1 MPTKGRVI
9 VYTGKGGVGKT
20 SVAAAT
26 AILCSERGLRT
37 LVMSTD
43 IAHSLGDAFGRTI
56 GPEPKR
62 LARDLWAQETD
73 AYHKIRASWGAI
85 QEYMTSFFQ
94 WRGLGDVLAD
104 EMTVLPGL
112 DEIASL
118 IDIVDHFDSGRFDVI
133 VVDAAPT
140 GETLRLLS
148 LPEAARWWL
157 DRVLPIQRRAT
168 QIARPVLRRLS
179 NMPVPDDAVFGAG
192 EDLFRKLERMHGL
205 LSDPSTTSM
214 RIVLNLEKMVIAEAW
229 RSFTYFHLFGYAT
242 DLVVCNRVLPEDS
255 GPYFTSW
262 REAQQRYWPTVIESF
277 APVPVRPTPFFARE
291 VVGTSALR
299 KLGNSLFEEHDPTKF
314 FYRGK
319 PYRIERENGGFA
331 LSLELPFV
339 SKGEIEVR
347 RHREELVLQVGS
359 WRRNLILPRAL
370 VGMPTRD
377 AKLRDGVLRVYFAS
391 AEGR

>member
-1 MPTKGRVI
+1 MI

-26 AILCSERGLRT
+26 AILCAERGLRT

-62 LARDLWAQETD
+62 LSRDLWAQETD

-85 QEYMTSFFQ
+85 QEYLTSFFQ
-94 WRGLGDVLAD
+94 WRGLDEVLAD
-104 EMTVLPGL
+104 EMTVIPGL

-118 IDIVDHFDSGRFDVI
+118 IDIVDHFDSERFDVI
-133 VVDAAPT
+133 IVDAAPT

-157 DRVLPIQRRAT
+157 DRVLPLQRRAA
-168 QIARPVLRRLS
+168 QIARPVLRRFS

-192 EDLFRKLERMHGL
+192 ADLFRKLDRMHEL

-242 DLVVCNRVLPEDS
+242 DLVICNRVLPKNA
-255 GPYFTSW
+255 GPYFAAWQDT
-262 REAQQRYWPTVIESF
+262 QQRYWPTVIQSF
-277 APVPVRPTPFFARE
+277 APVPVRQAPFFARE

-299 KLGNSLFEEHDPTKF
+299 KLGSALFDKQDPTKF

-319 PYRIERENGGFA
+319 PYRVERENGGFA
-331 LSLELPFV
+331 LSVELPFV
-339 SKGEIEVR
+339 AKADVEVR

-370 VGMPTRD
+370 ADIPTRG